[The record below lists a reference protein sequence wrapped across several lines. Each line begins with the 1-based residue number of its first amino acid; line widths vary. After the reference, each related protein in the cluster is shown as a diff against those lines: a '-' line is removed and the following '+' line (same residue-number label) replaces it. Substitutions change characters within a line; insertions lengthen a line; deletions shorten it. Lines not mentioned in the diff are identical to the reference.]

1 MNNKITS
8 ILIPVVAIIIIFESI
23 MLVSN
28 LDKSGVSSQITPTVT
43 NIATATAAKIE
54 ATPVVDL
61 SFATDTS
68 EMKVGK
74 SYKVT
79 LNITPNQDLKL
90 NALELYI
97 KYDPQI
103 FTVSNLVSDEE
114 IQKPDLMK
122 VSDKKDVIATNFL
135 FSGTDGESFAK
146 DKQISILTFNV
157 VAKKAGVSQFEIGT
171 GDSDGNSAT
180 MFVDKV
186 TSKSLSFSSDKLEV
200 NLVN

>member
-28 LDKSGVSSQITPTVT
+28 LDKSGVSSQVTPTVT
-43 NIATATAAKIE
+43 NIATATATKVE
-54 ATPVVDL
+54 AAPVVDL

-74 SYKVT
+74 NYKVT

-90 NALELYI
+90 NALDLFV
-97 KYDPQI
+97 KYDLEV
-103 FTVSNLVSDEE
+103 FTISNLVSNKE

-122 VSDKKDVIATNFL
+122 VSDKKDVIATSFL
-135 FSGTDGESFAK
+135 FTDK
-146 DKQISILTFNV
+146 DGQAFTKDTQTSVLTFTV
-157 VAKKAGVSQFEIGT
+157 TPKKAGATVLEIST
-171 GDSDGNSAT
+171 GDSAGDSVT

-186 TSKSLSFSSDKLEV
+186 TSKSLLFSSNSLEV
-200 NLVN
+200 NVIK